1 VTCFVF
7 VLEYFQGTQIEA
19 TLLNDV
25 ARKFCDKFVM
35 GKVYYISKAAVVFD
49 YKYRNT
55 VPNGYK
61 MRLYENSEV
70 EEVANEA
77 AFVPNIKYN
86 FVPLD
91 QLGPHANQHDLVGE
105 YCLEVVLP
113 LCLFLLL

>member
-1 VTCFVF
+1 VAHPYLVA
-7 VLEYFQGTQIEA
+7 VQA
-19 TLLNDV
+19 NDV
-25 ARKFCDKFVM
+25 ARKFYDKFVN
-35 GKVYYISKAAVVFD
+35 GKVYYISKAALVFA

-55 VPNGYK
+55 EPNSYK

-77 AFVPNIKYN
+77 AFIPKIKYN

-91 QLGPHANQHDLVGE
+91 QLGPHANQPDLVSE
-105 YCLEVVLP
+105 YCLEIVLP